1 MSLRFPL
8 FTPDRKWP
16 LIRLNAPGHDRLRE
30 RTIQVVEPRKSAFDP
45 AAFLAASGLG
55 RRIVQFKPKQ
65 LLFSQGDSADSIFY
79 LQKGR
84 AKLTVVSKS
93 GKEATIALIS
103 AKDFVGEES
112 IAGAVGLRLATAT
125 AITACTALKI
135 EREEIIRVLHEEHAF
150 SDLFLRFLLAR
161 SMRTQADLVDQLFN
175 SSEKRLAR
183 ILLLLAEFGKPGE
196 PEPLIPEITQETL
209 AEMIGTTRSRVS
221 FFMNRFRELGFIE
234 YNGRIRVHRSLL
246 NVVLHD

>member
-1 MSLRFPL
+1 V
-8 FTPDRKWP
+8 
-16 LIRLNAPGHDRLRE
+16 AEHG
-30 RTIQVVEPRKSAFDP
+30 EPTFDA
-45 AAFLAASGLG
+45 AAFLATSGLG
-55 RRIVQFKPKQ
+55 RRIAQLKPKQ
-65 LLFSQGDSADSIFY
+65 VLFSQGDSADSIFY

-150 SDLFLRFLLAR
+150 SDLFLRFLPAR

-183 ILLLLAEFGKPGE
+183 ILLLLAEFGKAGE

-221 FFMNRFRELGFIE
+221 FFMNRFRDLGFIE